1 LCSILAM
8 ANRLWQRASIR
19 PGELSKDDEVAAGAE
34 GVLPGET
41 ATARAAHASLKGE
54 KRGLARLWPF
64 LGPAFIAA
72 VAYVDPGNFATNI
85 SGGAQF
91 GYLLLWVILTS
102 NLMAMLIQSMSAKLG
117 IATGKNLPEV
127 CRERFPKA
135 VTLGLWVQ
143 AEVIAMATDLAE
155 FIGAALALNLL
166 FGVPLFPAGLMT
178 AVGAFAILELQRRG
192 FRPLEAA
199 ISALVG
205 VIVVA
210 FAFQMFYAQP
220 EAERIL
226 AGLFTPQFAG
236 TESVLLA
243 AGILGATVMPHV
255 IYLHSALTQ
264 RRVVGRTEEEKK
276 KIFRFELV
284 DVVIAMA
291 IAGTINASMLIMAA
305 ALFHANGLNVGD
317 IDFAFEQLKVL
328 EGNTPAILF
337 GVALLASGF
346 SSSSVGTMAGQVV
359 MQGFINRRIPL
370 FLRRLITMLPALVV
384 LAIGLNPSRS
394 LVISQVVLSFG
405 IPFALIPLLIHCRNR
420 SVMGTLV
427 NRRLTTGIATVV
439 VALIVSLNVF
449 LLYRT
454 FFG

>member
-1 LCSILAM
+1 MSGRTEEVIRSI
-8 ANRLWQRASIR
+8 
-19 PGELSKDDEVAAGAE
+19 E
-34 GVLPGET
+34 GVLPGES
-41 ATARAAHASLKGE
+41 ATARAAHESLKGHR
-54 KRGLARLWPF
+54 RGLSRVLPF

-127 CRERFPKA
+127 CRARFPKL
-135 VTLGLWVQ
+135 VSLGLWVQ
-143 AEVIAMATDLAE
+143 AEGIAMATDLAE

-166 FGVPLFPAGLMT
+166 FGIPLFPAGLIT
-178 AVGAFAILELQRRG
+178 AVAAFGILELQRRG

-199 ISALVG
+199 IATMVG

-210 FAFQMFYAQP
+210 FAFQMFYAEPQ
-220 EAERIL
+220 ADRVL
-226 AGLFTPQFAG
+226 AGLFTPGFAG

-264 RRVVGRTEEEKK
+264 RRVVGRTDEEKK
-276 KIFRFELV
+276 KIFRFELI

-305 ALFHANGLNVGD
+305 ALFYTSGVTDVGD
-317 IDFAFEQLKVL
+317 IDVAFEQLGMQV
-328 EGNTPAILF
+328 GSTSAILF

-370 FLRRLITMLPALVV
+370 WLRRLITMAPALVI
-384 LAIGLNPSRS
+384 LAIGLNPSRA

-405 IPFALIPLLIHCRNR
+405 IPFALIPLLIFCRNR
-420 SVMGTLV
+420 NIMGALV
-427 NRRLTTGIATVV
+427 NRHSTTAVASVV
-439 VALIVSLNVF
+439 VALIVTLNMF
-449 LLYRT
+449 LL
-454 FFG
+454 

>member
-1 LCSILAM
+1 M
-8 ANRLWQRASIR
+8 AKGIWQRAAIR
-19 PGELSKDDEVAAGAE
+19 LGRRNGGDEVAAGVE

-41 ATARAAHASLKGE
+41 ATARAAHASLRGERKGL
-54 KRGLARLWPF
+54 RALWPF
-64 LGPAFIAA
+64 LGPAFVAA

-91 GYLLLWVILTS
+91 GYLLLWVILCS

-127 CRERFPKA
+127 CRDRFPRP
-135 VTLGLWVQ
+135 VTFFLWVQ

-166 FGVPLFPAGLMT
+166 FGIPLLPAGLLT
-178 AVGAFAILELQRRG
+178 GVGVFGILALQRRG
-192 FRPLEAA
+192 FRPLEAV
-199 ISALVG
+199 ISSLIG
-205 VIVVA
+205 VIVLG

-220 EAERIL
+220 SAERIL

-236 TESVLLA
+236 TESVLIA
-243 AGILGATVMPHV
+243 SGILGATVMPHV

-264 RRVVGRTEEEKK
+264 RRVEGRTEEEKK
-276 KIFRFELV
+276 KIFSFERI
-284 DVVIAMA
+284 DVIIAMA
-291 IAGTINASMLIMAA
+291 IAGTINASMLITAA
-305 ALFHANGLNVGD
+305 ALFHANGLTGVGD
-317 IDFAFEQLKVL
+317 IDKAFEQLKVVASD
-328 EGNTPAILF
+328 NAAILF
-337 GVALLASGF
+337 GVALLSSGF
-346 SSSSVGTMAGQVV
+346 SSSSVGTMSGQVV

-370 FLRRLITMLPALVV
+370 FLRRLITMLPALTI

-405 IPFALIPLLIHCRNR
+405 IPFALIPLLLFCRNR
-420 SVMGTLV
+420 NLMGVLV
-427 NRRLTTGIATVV
+427 NHRLTTVVATVV
-439 VALIVSLNVF
+439 VTLIVCLNVF

-454 FFG
+454 FFA

>member
-1 LCSILAM
+1 MSERITEET
-8 ANRLWQRASIR
+8 IR
-19 PGELSKDDEVAAGAE
+19 GVE
-34 GVLPGET
+34 GVLPGES
-41 ATARAAHASLKGE
+41 ATARAAHQSLKGDR
-54 KRGLARLWPF
+54 RGIRKLWPF
-64 LGPAFIAA
+64 LGPAFVAA

-85 SGGAQF
+85 SAGAQF
-91 GYLLLWVILTS
+91 GYLLLWVILCS

-117 IATGKNLPEV
+117 IATGRNLPEV
-127 CRERFPKA
+127 CRERFPKP
-135 VTLGLWVQ
+135 VTLLLWVQ
-143 AEVIAMATDLAE
+143 AEIIAMATDLAE

-166 FGVPLFPAGLMT
+166 FGIPLFPAGLLT
-178 AVGAFAILELQRRG
+178 AVGAFGILGLQRRG

-199 ISALVG
+199 ISAMVG
-205 VIVVA
+205 VIVLA
-210 FAFQMFYAQP
+210 FAFQMFYAEP

-264 RRVVGRTEEEKK
+264 QRVVGRTDQEKK
-276 KIFRFELV
+276 QIFRFELI

-305 ALFHANGLNVGD
+305 ALFNANGLLGVGD
-317 IDFAFEQLKVL
+317 IDLAFEQLGVL
-328 EGNTPAILF
+328 VSDNAAIIF

-346 SSSSVGTMAGQVV
+346 SSSSVGTMSGQVV

-370 FLRRLITMLPALVV
+370 FLRRAITMAPALIV
-384 LAIGLNPSRS
+384 LAIGLNASRS
-394 LVISQVVLSFG
+394 LVLSQVVLSFG
-405 IPFALIPLLIHCRNR
+405 IPFALIPLLIFCRNR
-420 SVMGTLV
+420 NVMGVLV
-427 NRRLTTGIATVV
+427 NRHMTTAVATVV

-449 LLYRT
+449 LLYQT

>member
-1 LCSILAM
+1 MSERETTEIVE
-8 ANRLWQRASIR
+8 S
-19 PGELSKDDEVAAGAE
+19 
-34 GVLPGET
+34 VLPGES
-41 ATARAAHASLKGE
+41 ATARAAYASLKGDR
-54 KRGLARLWPF
+54 RGLRGLLPF
-64 LGPAFIAA
+64 LGPAFVAA

-85 SGGAQF
+85 SAGAQF
-91 GYLLLWVILTS
+91 GYLLLWVILCS

-127 CRERFPKA
+127 CRERFRKP
-135 VTLGLWVQ
+135 VSLGLWVQ

-166 FGVPLFPAGLMT
+166 FGIPLFPAGLIT
-178 AVGAFAILELQRRG
+178 AVGAFAILALQRRG

-199 ISALVG
+199 ISSMVG
-205 VIVVA
+205 VIVIA

-220 EAERIL
+220 KGERIL

-236 TESVLLA
+236 TDSVLLA

-264 RRVVGRTEEEKK
+264 RRVIGVTDEDKK
-276 KIFRFELV
+276 KIFRFELI

-305 ALFHANGLNVGD
+305 ALFYQSGVTDVGD
-317 IDFAFEQLKVL
+317 IDVAFEQLGVL
-328 EGNTPAILF
+328 VSDNAAVLF

-346 SSSSVGTMAGQVV
+346 SSSSVGTMSGQVV
-359 MQGFINRRIPL
+359 MQGFINRQIPL
-370 FLRRLITMLPALVV
+370 FLRRLITMAPALIV
-384 LAIGLNPSRS
+384 LAVGINPSRA

-405 IPFALIPLLIHCRNR
+405 IPFALIPLLIFCRNR
-420 SVMGTLV
+420 SIMGVLT
-427 NRRLTTGIATVV
+427 NHRLTTVVATVV
-439 VALIVSLNVF
+439 VTLIVSLNVF
-449 LLYRT
+449 LLYQ
-454 FFG
+454 FFLG

>member
-1 LCSILAM
+1 MSE
-8 ANRLWQRASIR
+8 RREEVIR
-19 PGELSKDDEVAAGAE
+19 GVE
-34 GVLPGET
+34 GVLPGES
-41 ATARAAHASLKGE
+41 ATARAAHESLKGHR
-54 KRGLARLWPF
+54 RGIRRILPF

-85 SGGAQF
+85 AGGAKF
-91 GYLLLWVILTS
+91 GYLLLWVILVS

-127 CRERFPKA
+127 CRARFPRP
-135 VTLGLWVQ
+135 VTFLLWVQ
-143 AEVIAMATDLAE
+143 AEIIAMATDLAE
-155 FIGAALALNLL
+155 FIGAALAINLL
-166 FGVPLFPAGLMT
+166 FGIPLFPAGLLT
-178 AVGAFAILELQRRG
+178 AVGAFGILELQRRG
-192 FRPLEAA
+192 FRPLEAVITA
-199 ISALVG
+199 MVG

-220 EAERIL
+220 EADRVL
-226 AGLFTPQFAG
+226 AGLFTPGFAG

-264 RRVVGRTEEEKK
+264 RRIVGKTEDERRR
-276 KIFRFELV
+276 IFRFELV

-305 ALFHANGLNVGD
+305 ALFHSAGLTGVGD
-317 IDFAFEQLKVL
+317 IDKAFEQLRIL
-328 EGNTPAILF
+328 EGSTPAILF
-337 GVALLASGF
+337 GVALLASGL
-346 SSSSVGTMAGQVV
+346 SSSSVGTLSGQVV
-359 MQGFINRRIPL
+359 MQGFINRQIPL
-370 FLRRLITMLPALVV
+370 FLRRLITMAPALII

-405 IPFALIPLLIHCRNR
+405 IPFALVPLLIFCRNR
-420 SVMGTLV
+420 NVMGTLV
-427 NRRLTTGIATVV
+427 NRKITTAVASVV

-449 LLYRT
+449 LLYQT
-454 FFG
+454 FFGA